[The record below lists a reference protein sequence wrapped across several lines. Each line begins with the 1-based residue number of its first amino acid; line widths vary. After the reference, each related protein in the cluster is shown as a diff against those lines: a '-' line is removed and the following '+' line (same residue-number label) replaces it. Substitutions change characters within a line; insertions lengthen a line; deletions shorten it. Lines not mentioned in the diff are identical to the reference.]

1 MIEVNVTSLQATD
14 KSFFLISLVN
24 ETSLHTYAWQQAILI
39 DFVNKV
45 SLHEMI
51 ICPNDYKG
59 IFAVSFFS
67 FPLKDAALKLIL
79 VFRAGKG
86 SLGWYIDSVLVYN
99 TTSFDKGD
107 RVNFREPPTLKQ
119 EEGKYEAF
127 KISYLKK
134 DYFFTILGNTRRTV
148 TLNFW

>member
-1 MIEVNVTSLQATD
+1 M
-14 KSFFLISLVN
+14 
-24 ETSLHTYAWQQAILI
+24 
-39 DFVNKV
+39 
-45 SLHEMI
+45 
-51 ICPNDYKG
+51 
-59 IFAVSFFS
+59 
-67 FPLKDAALKLIL
+67 
-79 VFRAGKG
+79 
-86 SLGWYIDSVLVYN
+86 LVYN

-148 TLNFW
+148 TLNF